1 MDKKTIIRFA
11 IPVGVVLSIQ
21 GFHALRSHSLG
32 IEAAQV
38 VCEEMKTAPTIK
50 VALQRSLPEL
60 KGISTGRFES
70 IAENSMKAELK
81 RCPAVISA
89 VKNHMSTAF

>member
-11 IPVGVVLSIQ
+11 IPICVVLSIQ
-21 GFHALRSHSLG
+21 GFHALRSHNLG

-60 KGISTGRFES
+60 KGISTGRFEG
-70 IAENSMKAELK
+70 IAKNLMEAELK
-81 RCPAVISA
+81 KCPVLLSK
-89 VKNHMSTAF
+89 VKSHMSTAY

>member
-1 MDKKTIIRFA
+1 MDKKQILSIA
-11 IPVGVVLSIQ
+11 IPVGVVVSIQ
-21 GFHALRSHSLG
+21 GFHALRSYNLG
-32 IEAAQV
+32 VKAAQV
-38 VCEEMKTAPTIK
+38 VCEEMKTAPNIK

>member
-1 MDKKTIIRFA
+1 MDKKQILGIA
-11 IPVGVVLSIQ
+11 VPVGVVLSIQ
-21 GFHALRSHSLG
+21 GFHALRSHNLG

-38 VCEEMKTAPTIK
+38 VCEEVKTAPTIK
-50 VALQRSLPEL
+50 VALQRSLPKL
-60 KGISTGRFES
+60 KDISTGRFES

-81 RCPAVISA
+81 KCPAVISA

>member
-11 IPVGVVLSIQ
+11 IPIGVVLSIQ

-38 VCEEMKTAPTIK
+38 VCEEMETAPTIK
-50 VALQRSLPEL
+50 VALHRSTPEL
-60 KGISTGRFES
+60 RRISTGRFEG
-70 IAENSMKAELK
+70 IAKNSMEAELK
-81 RCPAVISA
+81 KCPALLSA
-89 VKNHMSTAF
+89 VKSHMSTAY